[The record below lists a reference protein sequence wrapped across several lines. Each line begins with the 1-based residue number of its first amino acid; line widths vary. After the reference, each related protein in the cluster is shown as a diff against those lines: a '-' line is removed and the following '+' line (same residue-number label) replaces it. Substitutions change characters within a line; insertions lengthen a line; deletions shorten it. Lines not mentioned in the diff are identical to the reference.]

1 MSPAHSRTFAYVSCA
16 DSREIL
22 ALELNPANGDLA
34 LVQRMPTGGMA
45 MPLAVSPDRR
55 HLFAGLRS
63 TPYRAASYAIDPH
76 SGHLSIKGH
85 GALPESMLYLATDR
99 TGNHLIS
106 ASYGGH
112 TVAVSRI
119 GENGVPDAPHQIT
132 TTAPNA
138 HAAVPDPS
146 NRFVFVP
153 CLGAHA
159 VMQFRFDETDGTL
172 LPNDPPSVP
181 VRHGAGPRH
190 LVFHPG
196 GFHAYLLNE
205 LDATV
210 CVFGF
215 DQDRGTLE
223 LVQTESAMPVGHPE
237 RPWAADIHVSPDGR
251 FLYTSERR
259 SSTLAIF
266 AIDAHGRLA
275 LQGHCATETE
285 PRGFAIDP
293 SGRYLLAVG
302 QASHSM
308 TCYAI
313 DRTSGALRELRKYA
327 MGKNPNWV
335 EIVALP

>member
-1 MSPAHSRTFAYVSCA
+1 MSSSPARTFVYVSCA

-34 LVQRMPTGGMA
+34 LVQRLPAGGMA

-55 HLFAGLRS
+55 RLYAGLRS
-63 TPYRAASYAIDPH
+63 TPYRAASYAIDPS
-76 SGHLSIKGH
+76 SGHLSLLGH
-85 GALPESMLYLATDR
+85 GPLPDSMPYLVTDC
-99 TGNHLIS
+99 TGNHLLS

-112 TVAVSRI
+112 KVAVNRI
-119 GENGVPDAPHQIT
+119 AESGVPDTPHQVT

-138 HAAVPDPS
+138 HAIVPDPS

-159 VMQFRFDETDGTL
+159 VLQYRFDETDGSL
-172 LPNDPPSVP
+172 LPNDPPSVA

-190 LVFHPG
+190 FVFHPD

-210 CVFGF
+210 CVFAF
-215 DQDRGTLE
+215 DQDSGTLE
-223 LVQTESAMPVGHPE
+223 LRQTESAMPAGHPE
-237 RPWAADIHVSPDGR
+237 RPWAADLHVTPDGR
-251 FLYTSERR
+251 FLYASERR

-266 AIDAHGRLA
+266 AVGTDGRLTP
-275 LQGHCATETE
+275 LGHCATETE

-293 SGRYLLAVG
+293 SGKYLLAVG

-308 TCYAI
+308 TAYAI
-313 DRTSGALRELRKYA
+313 DRASGGLRELRKYA

-335 EIVALP
+335 EIVALR